1 MIMEMVDV
9 SEFLNAKQ
17 EELPIPDEAEV
28 EELDVQK
35 AVVEELAADK
45 AKIEVELEE
54 LKTKVAALTREN
66 AELKAEIERLGAALA
81 VNVEGKLSNQVTL
94 LERDVNLPDNFEG
107 ETRDHVIEVI
117 REARQKAEEEGRVRR
132 AQVLEA
138 VLVANEPTGNL
149 ETRRAELKKLFADNQ
164 NILSGPVLEELKNQ
178 GIPHKNG
185 ETYLLPDEIIKRT
198 Y

>member
-1 MIMEMVDV
+1 MGMVDV
-9 SEFLNAKQ
+9 SEFLNVKQ
-17 EELPIPDEAEV
+17 EELPIETEPEV

-45 AKIEVELEE
+45 AKIEVEVEN
-54 LKTKVAALTREN
+54 LKTKISSLT
-66 AELKAEIERLGAALA
+66 AELIAAKSEIDRLGAALA
-81 VNVEGKLSNQVTL
+81 VNVEGNLSNQVTL

-107 ETRDHVIEVI
+107 ETRDHVLEVI
-117 REARQKAEEEGRVRR
+117 KEARDRAESEGRLRR
-132 AQVLEA
+132 AQVLES

-149 ETRRAELKKLFADNQ
+149 EKNRTSLQKMFAENQ
-164 NILSGPVLEELKNQ
+164 NILSGPVLEELKKL

-185 ETYLLPDEIIKRT
+185 EEYLLPDEIIKRT

>member
-1 MIMEMVDV
+1 MGMVDV
-9 SEFLNAKQ
+9 SEFLNVKQ
-17 EELPIPDEAEV
+17 EELPIETEPEV

-45 AKIEVELEE
+45 AKIEVEVEDLR
-54 LKTKVAALTREN
+54 TKLASLT
-66 AELKAEIERLGAALA
+66 AELTAAKSEIDRLGAALA
-81 VNVEGKLSNQVTL
+81 VNVEGNLSNQVTL

-107 ETRDHVIEVI
+107 ETRDHVLEVI
-117 REARQKAEEEGRVRR
+117 KEARDRAESEGRLRR
-132 AQVLEA
+132 AQVLES

-149 ETRRAELKKLFADNQ
+149 EKNRTSLQKMFAENQ
-164 NILSGPVLEELKNQ
+164 NILSGPVLEELKKL

-185 ETYLLPDEIIKRT
+185 EEYLLPGEIIKRT